1 MGELE
6 IRNGE
11 LGIFSYELGIGGWKL
26 SQISTRY
33 VTDGCRK
40 YLPFL
45 RQYDVTNTYFYC
57 YIKTE
62 YLSQIFTKF
71 ATK

>member
-1 MGELE
+1 MRELE
-6 IRNGE
+6 IRNG
-11 LGIFSYELGIGGWKL
+11 ELGIGGWKL

-33 VTDGCRK
+33 VTDSCRK

-45 RQYDVTNTYFYC
+45 RQYYVTNTYYYC

>member
-1 MGELE
+1 MGQLK

-11 LGIFSYELGIGGWKL
+11 LGMGGWRL

-33 VTDGCRK
+33 VTDACRK
-40 YLPFL
+40 CLPFL
-45 RQYDVTNTYFYC
+45 RQGCVTNHYHAGY
-57 YIKTE
+57 KQRGN
-62 YLSQIFTKF
+62 LSQIFTKF

>member
-6 IRNGE
+6 IRNG
-11 LGIFSYELGIGGWKL
+11 ELGIGGWKL

-33 VTDGCRK
+33 VTDSCRK

-45 RQYDVTNTYFYC
+45 RQDVVTNYYLFC
-57 YIKTE
+57 YKYIG

>member
-33 VTDGCRK
+33 VTDSCRK
-40 YLPFL
+40 SLPFL
-45 RQYDVTNTYFYC
+45 RHDVVTNYYFYC
-57 YIKTE
+57 YIQKLNCNK
-62 YLSQIFTKF
+62 YLLKLLQN
-71 ATK
+71 